1 MLSSLIGEG
10 LVGNWRERGAIG
22 AVGKVGLPLGDGV
35 VGLGNGVF
43 GLGNGVVGLGNG
55 VVGLGNGFAGLGNG
69 VVGKAAWFCD
79 LEKGVVGN

>member
-35 VGLGNGVF
+35 VGLGNGV
-43 GLGNGVVGLGNG
+43 VGLGNG
-55 VVGLGNGFAGLGNG
+55 VVRLGNG

>member
-1 MLSSLIGEG
+1 MLSSLTGEG

-35 VGLGNGVF
+35 VGLGNGV
-43 GLGNGVVGLGNG
+43 VR
-55 VVGLGNGFAGLGNG
+55 LGNG
-69 VVGKAAWFCD
+69 VVGKAARFCD

>member
-35 VGLGNGVF
+35 VGLGNGV
-43 GLGNGVVGLGNG
+43 VGLGNG
-55 VVGLGNGFAGLGNG
+55 VVRLGNG

-79 LEKGVVGN
+79 LEKEL

>member
-35 VGLGNGVF
+35 VGLGNGV
-43 GLGNGVVGLGNG
+43 V
-55 VVGLGNGFAGLGNG
+55 GLGNG
-69 VVGKAAWFCD
+69 VVGKAARFCD

>member
-10 LVGNWRERGAIG
+10 LVGNCRERGAIG

-35 VGLGNGVF
+35 VGLGNGV
-43 GLGNGVVGLGNG
+43 V
-55 VVGLGNGFAGLGNG
+55 GLGNG
-69 VVGKAAWFCD
+69 VVGKAARFCD

>member
-35 VGLGNGVF
+35 VGLGNGV
-43 GLGNGVVGLGNG
+43 
-55 VVGLGNGFAGLGNG
+55 VGLGNGFAGLGNG

>member
-35 VGLGNGVF
+35 VGLGNGV
-43 GLGNGVVGLGNG
+43 
-55 VVGLGNGFAGLGNG
+55 
-69 VVGKAAWFCD
+69 VGKAARFCD

>member
-35 VGLGNGVF
+35 VGLGNGV
-43 GLGNGVVGLGNG
+43 VGLGNG
-55 VVGLGNGFAGLGNG
+55 VVRLGNG
-69 VVGKAAWFCD
+69 VVGKAARFCD

>member
-10 LVGNWRERGAIG
+10 LVWNWRERGAIG

-35 VGLGNGVF
+35 VGLGNGFV
-43 GLGNGVVGLGNG
+43 
-55 VVGLGNGFAGLGNG
+55 GLGNG

>member
-1 MLSSLIGEG
+1 MLSSMIGEG

-35 VGLGNGVF
+35 VGLGNGV
-43 GLGNGVVGLGNG
+43 VGLGNG
-55 VVGLGNGFAGLGNG
+55 VVRLGNG
-69 VVGKAAWFCD
+69 VVGKAARFCD